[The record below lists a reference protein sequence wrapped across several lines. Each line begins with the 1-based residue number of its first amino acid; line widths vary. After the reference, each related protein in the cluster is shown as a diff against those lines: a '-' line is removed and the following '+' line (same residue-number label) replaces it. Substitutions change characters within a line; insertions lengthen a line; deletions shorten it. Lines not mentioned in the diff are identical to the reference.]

1 MSEAPFALSKLSP
14 PIRMALGVTGAALL
28 AGVAF
33 LVFGILPARQRIKAL
48 TAEIAQ
54 LGDTHATMKADIAG
68 TRKQQAATE
77 AAEAALQ
84 AVLDQG
90 VLEPLLGSFSMRG
103 KSLLDPLAEKTG
115 FTISDVKEERLIP
128 LQVPV
133 PPPQQLY
140 ARQLVEF
147 TGHGAYTQIVAFVQ
161 AAEQKFPLAIL
172 SGLKIESQIQTPESH
187 KATLTFEWPV
197 KGEKRK

>member
-1 MSEAPFALSKLSP
+1 MSDAPFALNKLAP
-14 PIRMALGVTGAALL
+14 PIRMALGMTGAALL
-28 AGVAF
+28 ASLAVI
-33 LVFGILPARQRIKAL
+33 VFGIWPARQQLKTLA
-48 TAEIAQ
+48 AELAR
-54 LGDTHATMKADIAG
+54 LGDTHASMKTDIAG
-68 TRKQQAATE
+68 TQKQQAATE
-77 AAEAALQ
+77 AAEAALK
-84 AVLDQG
+84 AFLDQG
-90 VLEPLLGSFSMRG
+90 VIEPLLGSFSMRG

-172 SGLKIESQIQTPESH
+172 SGLKIESQTQTPESH

>member
-77 AAEAALQ
+77 AAEAALARATD
-84 AVLDQG
+84 AVARIDKALTDPKIFT
-90 VLEPLLGSFSMRG
+90 ENPAKAAELG
-103 KSLLDPLAEKTG
+103 
-115 FTISDVKEERLIP
+115 
-128 LQVPV
+128 
-133 PPPQQLY
+133 
-140 ARQLVEF
+140 RQRE
-147 TGHGAYTQIVAFVQ
+147 TAQ
-161 AAEQKFPLAIL
+161 AALEAAELEWLDANEAYEA
-172 SGLKIESQIQTPESH
+172 LK
-187 KATLTFEWPV
+187 AD
-197 KGEKRK
+197 G

>member
-90 VLEPLLGSFSMRG
+90 VLEPLLGSFSLRG
-103 KSLLDPLAEKTG
+103 KSLLTPWAEKT
-115 FTISDVKEERLIP
+115 
-128 LQVPV
+128 VPRS
-133 PPPQQLY
+133 P
-140 ARQLVEF
+140 
-147 TGHGAYTQIVAFVQ
+147 T
-161 AAEQKFPLAIL
+161 
-172 SGLKIESQIQTPESH
+172 S
-187 KATLTFEWPV
+187 
-197 KGEKRK
+197 RKNV

>member
-161 AAEQKFPLAIL
+161 AAEQAFPLAIV
-172 SGLKIESQIQTPESH
+172 SGLKIESQIQTPERH

>member
-128 LQVPV
+128 LQVPA

-147 TGHGAYTQIVAFVQ
+147 TGYGAYTQIVAFVQ
-161 AAEQKFPLAIL
+161 AAEQTFPLAIL
-172 SGLKIESQIQTPESH
+172 SGLKIESQTQTPESH